1 MIMIMA
7 KNAKVILYDMDRQY
21 DDLIASK
28 CDYALGA
35 GRYKNEDVQKKDKQD
50 TDRRSERCRQVS
62 YVFCQRKRDSSMRVV
77 S

>member
-1 MIMIMA
+1 MA

-50 TDRRSERCRQVS
+50 TDRRSAC
-62 YVFCQRKRDSSMRVV
+62 KRMR
-77 S
+77 